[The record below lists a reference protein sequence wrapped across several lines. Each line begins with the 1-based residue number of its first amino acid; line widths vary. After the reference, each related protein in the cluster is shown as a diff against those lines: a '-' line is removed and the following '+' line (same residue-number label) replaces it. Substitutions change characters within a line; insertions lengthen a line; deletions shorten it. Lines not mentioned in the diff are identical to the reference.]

1 MNTIEID
8 DEVMEILIKNAE
20 PFIEAPNDVLRKLL
34 GIEIGSKSYI
44 KVPSAPEFVPKALV
58 QILQVFYLVI
68 AEGFSRNKA
77 TNHIAN
83 KYSIFPQTV
92 MDKYCR
98 QLKMTAK
105 IIDSLLLNNDIR
117 EIKSIIKSRFPKFSN
132 EIDKYFNKIFY
143 KSITNTWMKVYS

>member
-1 MNTIEID
+1 
-8 DEVMEILIKNAE
+8 
-20 PFIEAPNDVLRKLL
+20 
-34 GIEIGSKSYI
+34 
-44 KVPSAPEFVPKALV
+44 
-58 QILQVFYLVI
+58 
-68 AEGFSRNKA
+68 
-77 TNHIAN
+77 
-83 KYSIFPQTV
+83 

-105 IIDSLLLNNDIR
+105 KIDSLLLNNDIR